1 MLHRKLKVLRG
12 RTRIFRLKKGVESIL
27 EVNNLMYKKM
37 IEVNIFIIFFSF
49 YLKSILWSF
58 ELFESLNH

>member
-49 YLKSILWSF
+49 YLKSVLWSL